1 MKPRANPRSGDGTM
15 KTTVFPRP
23 FATRE
28 AGPAF
33 TRAAPANPPMRA
45 CEEEDGRAHH
55 HVARFHTIAPTR
67 AAKTRRGST
76 TAGFTMSLP
85 IVLATRVSRENAA
98 TKLKKAAHM
107 TAFFGVR
114 TRVPTTVAMGFAGS
128 GKPLMKSKASA
139 TNTTKRTKLIGGARR
154 SGGLQDDLLENVRDV
169 LAAVRGL
176 FENLVDLLP
185 FHERDRILFRLEE
198 VSDGNAVQ
206 AVGFVLEAVD
216 LHADFQDRRGVLEVT
231 EETCPT
237 ADRLCRLHENGG
249 GRLQSWRRGGD
260 LVEDESRGRGVEK
273 VEHVVEGLDE
283 VVNVLP
289 VDGRDPRARKKPE
302 RLVRDLVAL
311 VLEVLDPR
319 ALQLHLGEVRGEL
332 VQGVRGLEDD
342 LGGTRQLREKAL
354 PAREQLDHG
363 AESIIAPSR
372 RFHGD
377 FTRKRACS
385 IGCGAPDV
393 AG

>member
-1 MKPRANPRSGDGTM
+1 MMPIVFWASFIPWPNENAAAETSWIFRKPRSRGSGRTRRKIQVAARKKMKPRTNPRSGDRTM

-23 FATRE
+23 FGTRE

-55 HVARFHTIAPTR
+55 HVARFHTIAPTS
-67 AAKTRRGST
+67 AAKMRGGST
-76 TAGFTMSLP
+76 TAGFTMSLL

-98 TKLKKAAHM
+98 TKLKKAAHA

-114 TRVPTTVAMGFAGS
+114 TRVPTTVAMEFAAS
-128 GKPLMKSKASA
+128 WKPLMKSKASA
-139 TNTTKRTKLIGGARR
+139 TNTTKRTKLIGEARG

-176 FENLVDLLP
+176 FENLVDLFP

-216 LHADFQDRRGVLEVT
+216 LHDDFQDRRGVLEVT
-231 EETCPT
+231 EETRRT
-237 ADRLCRLHENGG
+237 ADRLGRLHENGG
-249 GRLQSWRRGGD
+249 GRLQSRRRSGD
-260 LVEDESRGRGVEK
+260 LVEDEARGRGVEI

-283 VVNVLP
+283 LVNVLP
-289 VDGRDPRARKKPE
+289 VDGRDPRAR
-302 RLVRDLVAL
+302 
-311 VLEVLDPR
+311 
-319 ALQLHLGEVRGEL
+319 
-332 VQGVRGLEDD
+332 
-342 LGGTRQLREKAL
+342 
-354 PAREQLDHG
+354 
-363 AESIIAPSR
+363 
-372 RFHGD
+372 
-377 FTRKRACS
+377 
-385 IGCGAPDV
+385 
-393 AG
+393 